1 MRYGAI
7 EMTVLLLIII
17 NIIIKLL
24 FFAHRL
30 VFDSKGGEMSP
41 DATPRKWG
49 ERLQAFKKK
58 KYVLDYLP
66 ARSKNI
72 KRNLCV
78 TKLVL

>member
-1 MRYGAI
+1 MRYSAK
-7 EMTVLLLIII
+7 EF
-17 NIIIKLL
+17 IIIKLL
-24 FFAHRL
+24 FFAHRF
-30 VFDSKGGEMSP
+30 VFDSKGGEMSAE
-41 DATPRKWG
+41 ATPRKLG

-58 KYVLDYLP
+58 KKKNVLDYLP